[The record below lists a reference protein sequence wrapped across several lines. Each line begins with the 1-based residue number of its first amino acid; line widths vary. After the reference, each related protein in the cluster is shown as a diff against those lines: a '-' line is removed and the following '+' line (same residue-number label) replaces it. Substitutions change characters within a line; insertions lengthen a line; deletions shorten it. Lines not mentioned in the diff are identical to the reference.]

1 MIGTKMEDT
10 IFKAMKEGEI
20 KMLENIWKRV
30 KNNQSLTKHREE
42 VGFREAMVQVAKAAG
57 EEPPEFGDHP
67 PYSNKGMED
76 LLELNE
82 LASTVRTEI
91 IPPQSNKT
99 IKA

>member
-1 MIGTKMEDT
+1 
-10 IFKAMKEGEI
+10 
-20 KMLENIWKRV
+20 
-30 KNNQSLTKHREE
+30 
-42 VGFREAMVQVAKAAG
+42 MVQVAKAAG
-57 EEPPEFGDHP
+57 EEPSEFEDHT

-76 LLELNE
+76 LLELYE

>member
-1 MIGTKMEDT
+1 MVADDDTQFGKEVPLTIGMKTEDT

-20 KMLENIWKRV
+20 EMLDNIWKRV
-30 KNNQSLTKHREE
+30 KNNRSLTKLREE
-42 VGFREAMVQVAKAAG
+42 VGFQ
-57 EEPPEFGDHP
+57 
-67 PYSNKGMED
+67 
-76 LLELNE
+76 ELSE